1 MNDGGGTRSVAD
13 PSADRPVAH
22 PPARALRSPAA
33 LAALAA
39 AATGLFATALPP
51 LPAAAQSWSLYDSG
65 GASYAIEP
73 TGSTANRYTYA
84 ISLDVGVTSTNTPVP
99 VEMDTGSTGI
109 VITADLISRNT
120 NALTGPPGW
129 AFYNSS
135 GLLLTGVLTQATV
148 TYLNTANGTPVT
160 ASVPVLAV
168 KNRYCLGVGGN
179 SAHCSE
185 TGTIAMMG
193 VGFGRNTLGADGSTV
208 AVNTLNFVT
217 MSPSEKASLAGQLDG
232 VGVTPLAYN
241 PLVNVV
247 PNGTSTFNQ
256 GYIIR
261 DGKIEVGLTAAN
273 TSNFAYGKLQPTA
286 DSQGTSTWSQA
297 PMAIQVGAAG
307 PATGVLLADT
317 GVTDGF
323 VHIPGAQTSGAVTAG
338 SLVTVQ
344 VLDAG
349 DLVTYSFVVGSQ
361 CAQAPQPANCNP
373 QAPNGISWVTRV
385 TSDAYLNSSIYFYKG
400 FDYLF
405 DPANGYLG
413 VMNSQ
418 RSGTSV
424 SVTPV
429 ISALGQLDFASPFT
443 TDMQVV
449 LRGAT
454 SIAAETTA
462 TFDAALIGPG
472 SLTLNGTGTVTL
484 NGANTYTGPTTVQ
497 SGTFAV
503 TNALA
508 SAVTVGAGGTFDLSG
523 RLAVA
528 GATAPVV
535 TVDTG
540 GAFALSGTVTGA
552 VSNFGTTTV
561 SSTGTVA
568 GDVTNA
574 GTLANNGSVTG
585 TLTTTGRLTGA
596 GTVGTLVVGSGGTLA
611 TGNSVGTMTVTGNYT
626 FGPGATREVEVGS
639 DGSIDLLAV
648 GGTATL
654 AGGTVVA
661 TENPALVPVLGASY
675 VFLTAGG
682 GVSGTHD
689 TLVGG
694 LFPDAAYPFLT
705 TGLAYSANAAALV
718 VTRSG
723 VSYAAA
729 GVTDNQKSVGAALDT
744 FVPGSAL
751 DLPLTHLSVA
761 QYDVAADQLSGQIH
775 ASALTTLQND
785 ATVVRTTLANR
796 LDAAFAEMSGGPAF
810 AANGAPA
817 AVLPGVTASAWISA
831 YGNWGDT
838 DASFNAAELTTSLA
852 GTLGGIDAA
861 IHDWGRIGLAAGYGA
876 SRFKAADLS
885 SSGTAGSTTVAAYGG
900 ATFGRLRANLGGTWS
915 WHDVETDR
923 LVAVPGYSESYDAD
937 YSATTGQL
945 FGEGAVDLGQGPV
958 DLEAFAGLAF
968 VSTTTGSFSE
978 GTGLAA
984 LSGDGDTQSNT
995 LSTLGLRIAR
1005 VYPMGGGWLRPH
1017 ATLGW
1022 QHAFGDVEPEADLAF
1037 SQSGAGFTVIGAP
1050 IARDAAV
1057 VGAGLD
1063 FSTFRSA
1070 EVSVRYDG
1078 RIGSGTQEHSASG
1091 HLSFTF

>member
-1 MNDGGGTRSVAD
+1 MAD
-13 PSADRPVAH
+13 PFAADRFVACSPSR
-22 PPARALRSPAA
+22 PPRPRAVLIAGLLIA
-33 LAALAA
+33 GCLAA
-39 AATGLFATALPP
+39 ALR
-51 LPAAAQSWSLYDSG
+51 PAPADAQSWSLYDTG
-65 GASYAIEP
+65 GTSYAIQP
-73 TGSTANRYTYA
+73 TGSTDNRYNYD
-84 ISLDVGVTSTNTPVP
+84 ISLNVGATSTNAPVN

-109 VITADLISRNT
+109 VITADLISSNKA
-120 NALTGPPGW
+120 ALTGSPGW

-135 GLLLTGVLTQATV
+135 GLLVTGVLTQATV
-148 TYLNTANGTPVT
+148 TYRNTANNALVT

-168 KNRYCLGVGGN
+168 MHRHCLGVGGN
-179 SAHCSE
+179 SGNCSE
-185 TGTIAMMG
+185 TGNIAMMG
-193 VGFGRNTLGADGSTV
+193 VGFGRNTLGADASTI
-208 AVNTLNFVT
+208 AVNSMDFQT
-217 MSPSEKASLAGQLDG
+217 MTAAQKKSLAGQLDNA
-232 VGVTPLAYN
+232 GVTPLAYN
-241 PLVNVV
+241 PLVNIDG
-247 PNGTSTFNQ
+247 GTSTFNQ

-261 DGKIEVGLTAAN
+261 DGKIEVGLNASN
-273 TSNFAYGKLQPTA
+273 TSNFAYGKLQQTT
-286 DSQGTSTWSQA
+286 DSQGTGNWTQA
-297 PMAIQVGAAG
+297 PMSVQVGANG
-307 PATGVLLADT
+307 PSSGVLLADT

-323 VHIPGAQTSGAVTAG
+323 VHIPGAPQSGSLADGT
-338 SLVTVQ
+338 LVTVQ

-349 DLVTYSFVVGSQ
+349 SLVSYSFVVGNQ
-361 CAQAPQPANCNP
+361 CAQTPQPANCNP
-373 QAPNGISWVTRV
+373 QAPNGIIWVSGSETA
-385 TSDAYLNSSIYFYKG
+385 SFLNSSIYFYKG

-405 DPANGYLG
+405 DPTNGYLG

-418 RSGTSV
+418 RAGTTV
-424 SVTPV
+424 TVTPV
-429 ISALGQLDFASPFT
+429 ISALGQLDFANPFT
-443 TDMQVV
+443 TDMQVL

-454 SIAAETTA
+454 SIAATTTA
-462 TFDAALIGPG
+462 TFNAALTGSG
-472 SLTLNGTGTVTL
+472 SLTLNGAGTVTL
-484 NGANTYTGPTTVQ
+484 NGANTYTGHTTVE

-508 SAVTVGAGGTFDLSG
+508 SAVTVRSGGMFDLSG
-523 RLAVA
+523 RLAVSGSA
-528 GATAPVV
+528 AAVV
-535 TVDTG
+535 TVDSG
-540 GAFALSGTVTGA
+540 GMFDLSGAVTGA
-552 VSNFGTTTV
+552 VSNYGITTV
-561 SSTGTVA
+561 ETSGTIT

-574 GTLANNGSVTG
+574 GTFANNGTVTG
-585 TLTTTGRLTGA
+585 TLTSTGRVQGT
-596 GTVGTLVVGSGGTLA
+596 GTVTNLVVSDGGTLA

-626 FGPGATREVEVGS
+626 FGPGATREVEVS
-639 DGSIDLLAV
+639 ADGTVDLLTV

-661 TENPALVPVLGASY
+661 IENPALVPVLGASY

-694 LFPDAAYPFLT
+694 LFPDASYPFLT
-705 TGLAYSANAAALV
+705 TGLSYAPTTASLV

-723 VSYAAA
+723 VTYASA
-729 GVTDNQKSVGAALDT
+729 GVTDNQKSVGAALDS

-751 DLPLTHLSVA
+751 DLPLTHLTVA
-761 QYDVAADQLSGQIH
+761 QYDVASDQLSGQIH

-785 ATVVRTTLANR
+785 ATVVRSTVANR
-796 LDAAFAEMSGGPAF
+796 LEAAFAEMSGGPAF

-817 AVLPGVTASAWISA
+817 APLPGVTASAWISA

-838 DASFNAAELTTSLA
+838 DASFNASELTTSLA

-861 IHDWGRIGLAAGYGA
+861 IHDWGRVGLAAGYGA

-885 SSGTAGSTTVAAYGG
+885 ASGTAGSTTIAAYGG
-900 ATFGRLRANLGGTWS
+900 AEFGRLRATLGGTWS

-923 LVAVPGYSESYDAD
+923 LVAFPGYSETNDAD
-937 YSATTGQL
+937 YSATTGQI
-945 FGEGAVDLGQGPV
+945 FGEGSVDLGLAQADV
-958 DLEAFAGLAF
+958 SAFAGLAF
-968 VSTTTGSFSE
+968 VSTTTDSFSE
-978 GTGLAA
+978 GTGLTA
-984 LSGDGDTQSNT
+984 LSGGGDTQSNT

-1005 VYPMGGGWLRPH
+1005 LYPVGGGWLRPH

-1037 SQSGAGFTVIGAP
+1037 SQSGAAFTVIGAP

-1063 FSTFRSA
+1063 FSAFQSA